1 MPSAQRYS
9 PYATSLRYPRLG
21 NMRGGDSTPGGP
33 DDVLLLS
40 NGTDGLLLVD
50 GTSFLKL
57 ASSS

>member
-1 MPSAQRYS
+1 MVAIAVANALKTVP
-9 PYATSLRYPRLG
+9 LRR
-21 NMRGGDSTPGGP
+21 RGGDPTPGGAS
-33 DDVLLLS
+33 DVLLLA

>member
-1 MPSAQRYS
+1 MVGILAPGRLLSRPVKSAGS
-9 PYATSLRYPRLG
+9 PP
-21 NMRGGDSTPGGP
+21 TPGGAS
-33 DDVLLLS
+33 DVLLLA

>member
-1 MPSAQRYS
+1 MTHQKRFKIVLFRRRRA
-9 PYATSLRYPRLG
+9 AA
-21 NMRGGDSTPGGP
+21 GGVAPGPGGAN
-33 DDVLLLS
+33 DVLLLA

>member
-1 MPSAQRYS
+1 VKTAQVIYRRIR
-9 PYATSLRYPRLG
+9 AVKTSGPPP
-21 NMRGGDSTPGGP
+21 TPGGN
-33 DDVLLLS
+33 DVLLLS

>member
-1 MPSAQRYS
+1 MKKKVQVLYRR
-9 PYATSLRYPRLG
+9 LRAVAA
-21 NMRGGDSTPGGP
+21 GGPGGP

>member
-1 MPSAQRYS
+1 MAHQRRFKIVLFRRRRIG
-9 PYATSLRYPRLG
+9 AA
-21 NMRGGDSTPGGP
+21 GGPGGAN
-33 DDVLLLS
+33 DVLLLA

>member
-1 MPSAQRYS
+1 MKTAQIIYRRIR
-9 PYATSLRYPRLG
+9 AVKTSG
-21 NMRGGDSTPGGP
+21 PGGN
-33 DDVLLLS
+33 DVLLLS

>member
-1 MPSAQRYS
+1 MAHQKRFKIV
-9 PYATSLRYPRLG
+9 LFRR
-21 NMRGGDSTPGGP
+21 RRVGGPSTPGGAN
-33 DDVLLLS
+33 DVLLLA

>member
-1 MPSAQRYS
+1 MRRLVS
-9 PYATSLRYPRLG
+9 PLDGIRSPFGPRIG
-21 NMRGGDSTPGGP
+21 AAPTPGGP
-33 DDVLLLS
+33 NDVLLLA

>member
-1 MPSAQRYS
+1 MPLIGLS
-9 PYATSLRYPRLG
+9 PALPWARVS
-21 NMRGGDSTPGGP
+21 GDGTPGGSNH
-33 DDVLLLS
+33 VLLLA

>member
-1 MPSAQRYS
+1 MRRIVS
-9 PYATSLRYPRLG
+9 PLDGIRSPFGPRI
-21 NMRGGDSTPGGP
+21 GGDPTPGGP
-33 DDVLLLS
+33 DDVLLLA